1 MMQVMLRAMLNIFYL
16 LVKMLVKAC
25 GELANINLSLGK
37 RPAGMQVDNMYMPLV
52 RMQLVERQAGITF
65 LLVKILILVIIQT
78 TVAITS
84 ILVKTL
90 DITITVAVM

>member
-1 MMQVMLRAMLNIFYL
+1 MQV
-16 LVKMLVKAC
+16 KPC

-52 RMQLVERQAGITF
+52 HMQLAERQATITF
-65 LLVKILILVIIQT
+65 LSVKILILVIIQT

-84 ILVKTL
+84 ILVKIL